1 MIYSMFSKSTAVAAG
16 RVSTL
21 AFLILML
28 AATPVFAKTPN
39 DPYTRGSWFFDI
51 INAYEAWD
59 LQTSA
64 RDVVVAVIDGP
75 MDTNHP
81 ELEDNLWSNPKERKD
96 GVDNDG
102 NGKTDDVI
110 GWDFIHHDGDP
121 SPEMEGARDTLAF
134 HHASTVAGI
143 IGAQGNNKTAVAG
156 VAWDIK
162 IMPLQVLG
170 EDGSGLVDHVIDAI
184 EYAIEQKVDIINLSF
199 VGDDYDHE
207 FYTVVKQAY
216 ASGILVVAAS
226 GNDGDGKGAGNLN
239 FQRRYPVCLDS
250 DEQVPFLLGVAS
262 TDKRDEPSIFTNYG
276 SGCIDISAPGSGI
289 TSLSVH
295 DPSNGFPSQIL
306 TGVSGTSIAAPFVSG
321 VAALIKQRH
330 PDMSPG
336 QIIDVIKRSADDIE
350 ENSDLARGSMGAGRI
365 NAQAALKL
373 AAQDRGGHGAEFVVM
388 FDGGQ
393 WTNVRHFS
401 HEYKKITQFITPVPF
416 ADIITLE
423 IIDINRDG
431 VQEVV
436 YAYASDSGT
445 RLVAYSLQGY
455 KIFESDISDEVVRT
469 VGLAGADVLRNGDG
483 GIVVGFPAD
492 GQFKVVEYKAD
503 GDIFHWFNG
512 GALESDLESVA
523 ISFSDTGFIYGLAHY
538 GTHTVRSTWNFI
550 GAFDKAKRFDVPDGN
565 ARPIAGNGNG
575 RVLAYGAATGR
586 SSAVT
591 VIKEGQSAATTF
603 SPYGSF
609 MGGSSVTLIDWDVD
623 GQEEVVVGA
632 GPGGGPHVK
641 IFSLEG
647 ELEGDFLAHGPQY
660 DHGIFARAF
669 LK

>member
-1 MIYSMFSKSTAVAAG
+1 MFKSSITVAAG
-16 RVSTL
+16 RFLAL
-21 AFLILML
+21 AFLIGSLV
-28 AATPVFAKTPN
+28 ATPVFAKLPN
-39 DPYTRGSWFFDI
+39 DPYTLGSWFFDI
-51 INAYEAWD
+51 INAKEAWD

-64 RDVVVAVIDGP
+64 RDIVVAVIDGP
-75 MDTNHP
+75 VDTNHP
-81 ELEDNLWSNPKERKD
+81 ELKNNLWSNPAERKD

-110 GWDFIHHDGDP
+110 GWDFIHMDGDP
-121 SPEMEGARDTLAF
+121 SPQMEGARDTLAF
-134 HHASTVAGI
+134 HHGTTVAGI
-143 IGAQGNNKTAVAG
+143 IGAEGNNKTAVSG
-156 VAWDIK
+156 MAWDVK
-162 IMPLQVLG
+162 IMPLQVLD
-170 EDGSGLVDHVIDAI
+170 EDGSGLVDHVVQAV

-199 VGDDYDHE
+199 VGDDYDHD
-207 FYTVVKQAY
+207 FYKVVKRAY
-216 ASGILVVAAS
+216 HEGIVVVAAS
-226 GNDGDGKGAGNLN
+226 GNDGNGKGGGNLN
-239 FQRRYPVCLDS
+239 FKRRYPVCLDS

-262 TDKRDEPSIFTNYG
+262 TDKRDEPSIFTNHG

-306 TGVSGTSIAAPFVSG
+306 TGISGTSIAAPFVSG

-330 PDMSPG
+330 PDMSAG
-336 QIIDVIKRSADDIE
+336 SIIDVIKRSADDIDDK
-350 ENSDLARGSMGAGRI
+350 SDLARGAMGAGRL
-365 NAQAALKL
+365 NAQNALKL

-393 WTNVRHFS
+393 WTNVRHFA
-401 HEYKKITQFITPVPF
+401 HDYKKITQFITPVPF

-436 YAYASDSGT
+436 YAYASDEGT
-445 RLVAYSLQGY
+445 RLVAYSLEGY
-455 KIFESDISDEVVRT
+455 KIFESVISAEVVRT

-483 GIVVGFPAD
+483 GVVVGFPSE
-492 GQFKVVEYKAD
+492 GQFKIVEYKAD
-503 GDIFHWFNG
+503 GDIFHWFIG
-512 GALESDLESVA
+512 GELESDLESVSV
-523 ISFSDTGFIYGLAHY
+523 SFSDTGFIYGLAHY

-550 GAFDKAKRFDVPDGN
+550 GAFDKSKRFDVPDGN

-575 RVLAYGAATGR
+575 SVLAYGAAKER

-591 VIKEGQSAATTF
+591 VIKEGEAAATTF

-609 MGGSSVTLIDWDVD
+609 LGGSSVTLIDWDVD

-647 ELEGDFLAHGPQY
+647 ELEGEFLAHGPQY
-660 DHGIFARAF
+660 HHGIFARAF